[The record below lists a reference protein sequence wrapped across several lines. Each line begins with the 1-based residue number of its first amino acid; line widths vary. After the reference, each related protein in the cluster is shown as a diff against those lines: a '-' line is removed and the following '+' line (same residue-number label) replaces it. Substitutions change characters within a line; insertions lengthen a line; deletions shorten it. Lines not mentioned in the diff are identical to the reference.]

1 MSLLLDHQHHLQMC
15 HSITKRLAEEDTGS
29 LLVITSDNIW
39 GRVRASSKVMQL
51 FSPLLRDLV
60 TINGSVMENPIIVI
74 LPDYDSHTWDRLM
87 KVLKT
92 GQIVDTEGT
101 CDIEEMKEQIVL
113 LVQSAME

>member
-60 TINGSVMENPIIVI
+60 TINGSVTENPLIVI
-74 LPDYDSHTWDRLM
+74 LPDYDSDTWNRLM

-101 CDIEEMKEQIVL
+101 CDVEEMKEQIVL